1 MVHCVFI
8 GPMKDTRLRLMAEDY
23 FQRLKTLWP
32 VTLMEISGEF
42 KKVSK
47 FVDGKKGRGL
57 MVSLDPHGESMDS
70 LGFGQWVTK
79 SSRDIYFFA
88 WGPDGPPQGLS
99 KDPFRSL
106 SLSPMTYSH
115 EMARVLLMEQLYRAG
130 AALKGH
136 PYPR

>member
-1 MVHCVFI
+1 
-8 GPMKDTRLRLMAEDY
+8 
-23 FQRLKTLWP
+23 
-32 VTLMEISGEF
+32 
-42 KKVSK
+42 
-47 FVDGKKGRGL
+47 

>member
-1 MVHCVFI
+1 
-8 GPMKDTRLRLMAEDY
+8 MKDKRLRLMAEDY

-32 VTLMEISGEF
+32 VTLMEISGEP

-57 MVSLDPHGESMDS
+57 MVSLDPHGEPMDS

-88 WGPDGPPQGLS
+88 WGPDGSPQGLS
-99 KDPFRSL
+99 KDFFRSL

-115 EMARVLLMEQLYRAG
+115 EIARVLLMEQLYRAG
-130 AALKGH
+130 ASLKGH